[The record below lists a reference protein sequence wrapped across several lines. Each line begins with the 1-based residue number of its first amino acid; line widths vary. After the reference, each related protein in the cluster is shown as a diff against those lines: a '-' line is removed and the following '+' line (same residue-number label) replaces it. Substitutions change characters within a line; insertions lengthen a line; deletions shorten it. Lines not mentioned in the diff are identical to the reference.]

1 VKGLIMKEITVY
13 MEVAPDSVIAGAFEF
28 SNPDWDSWRLASVK
42 VHGFKNSNC
51 WGITISGCDD
61 GGLVYV
67 TPTYLAAMRVFNMV
81 IRQGEINVDQLL
93 DMGFEDADSAV
104 IGD

>member
-1 VKGLIMKEITVY
+1 MKEITVY
-13 MEVAPDSVIAGAFEF
+13 MEVAPDSMIAGAFQF
-28 SNPDWDSWRLASVK
+28 SNPYWDAVELASVS
-42 VHGFKNSNC
+42 VHGFDDSKC

-67 TPTYLAAMRVFNMV
+67 APHEAVAFQVFHEVIAM
-81 IRQGEINVDQLL
+81 GEINVDALL
-93 DMGFEDADSAV
+93 NMGFEDADSAV